1 MKGGGGCMSRK
12 IHFYILIFFEV
23 LLALSMLRS
32 YGLHFEYETLNSVSL
47 LSSQFPQQL
56 FLVWFVFRLMKD
68 KRKVESI
75 LAVFA
80 FHICQLATYF
90 IIPASIFKPWLV
102 SPVLTV
108 ICLIWLVIIIKKT
121 ELPTLLA
128 SFKSLSAWQSSVP
141 LLGLGMVAI
150 VWSTHYI
157 NIDLDDLSSLTYILY
172 PILEC
177 ASIFLFLTLMTE
189 TIQKK
194 LRISSIL
201 IAVVSLLE
209 LIYGFLVDHIITDV
223 SLFLL
228 VVSSYLVYLTNG
240 NTSTLVE
247 TWQQKYGF
255 EVSKE
260 SLLVEKRTKP
270 VVEERK
276 IYDYADNPEHK
287 NHDYTNNQKQS
298 NLVPDSIWLWTAFIL
313 ALRDLVVNLTSV
325 IYYPIDE
332 SNPLAGIGWFM
343 YFIMMT
349 PLIIIPTMMLP
360 RAISTANKN
369 RLYIV
374 AMLFILVARS
384 SIEQL
389 IVPALILYGVSKI
402 KEE

>member
-1 MKGGGGCMSRK
+1 MSRK
-12 IHFYILIFFEV
+12 ICFYILIFFEV
-23 LLALSMLRS
+23 LLALSMLKS

-68 KRKVESI
+68 KRKVEGI

-80 FHICQLATYF
+80 FHICQLVTYF

-108 ICLIWLVIIIKKT
+108 ICLIWLVIMIKKT
-121 ELPTLLA
+121 ELPTLLT
-128 SFKSLSAWQSSVP
+128 SFKSPSAWQSSVP
-141 LLGLGMVAI
+141 LIGLGMIAV
-150 VWSTHYI
+150 VWATHYVKI
-157 NIDLDDLSSLTYILY
+157 TTKDISGIFYILY
-172 PILEC
+172 PVLEC

-189 TIQKK
+189 INQKK

-201 IAVVSLLE
+201 ITVVSLLE
-209 LIYGFLVDHIITDV
+209 LVYGFLVDHIITDV

-228 VVSSYLVYLTNG
+228 VVSSYLVYRTNG

-247 TWQQKYGF
+247 KWQQKYGF
-255 EVSKE
+255 ELKE
-260 SLLVEKRTKP
+260 NDLLVEKRTKP

-276 IYDYADNPEHK
+276 IYDYAESQRQLNPQILH
-287 NHDYTNNQKQS
+287 S
-298 NLVPDSIWLWTAFIL
+298 PWLWTAFIL
-313 ALRDLVVNLTSV
+313 SLRDLVINLISV
-325 IYYPIDE
+325 IYSPIDKF
-332 SNPLAGIGWFM
+332 NPLAGIDWFM
-343 YFIMMT
+343 QLILMT
-349 PLIIIPTMMLP
+349 PLIIIPTVMLP
-360 RAISTANKN
+360 RAISTANKS

-374 AMLFILVARS
+374 VALFFMSYFSV
-384 SIEQL
+384 EQL

>member
-1 MKGGGGCMSRK
+1 MSRK
-12 IHFYILIFFEV
+12 NWYYILIFFEV

-32 YGLHFEYETLNSVSL
+32 YGLHFEYETLNSVSV
-47 LSSQFPQQL
+47 LSSQLPQQVV
-56 FLVWFVFRLMKD
+56 LVWFVFRLLKD
-68 KRKVESI
+68 KRKAEGV

-80 FHICQLATYF
+80 FHICQLVTYF
-90 IIPASIFKPWLV
+90 IVPASIFKPWLV

-108 ICLIWLVIIIKKT
+108 ICLAWLVIMIMKA
-121 ELPTLLA
+121 ELSILLA
-128 SFKSLSAWQSSVP
+128 SLKSPSAWQFSVP
-141 LLGLGMVAI
+141 LLGLGMVAV
-150 VWSTHYI
+150 VWATHYVKI
-157 NIDLDDLSSLTYILY
+157 STKDISGIFYILY
-172 PILEC
+172 PVLEC
-177 ASIFLFLTLMTE
+177 ASIFLLLILMTE
-189 TIQKK
+189 ENQKK

-201 IAVVSLLE
+201 LIVISLLE
-209 LIYGFLVDHIITDV
+209 LFYGFLVDHIITDV

-228 VVSSYLVYLTNG
+228 VVSSYLVYRTNG

-247 TWQQKYGF
+247 KWQQKYGF
-255 EVSKE
+255 EVRE
-260 SLLVEKRTKP
+260 DDLLVEKKIKP
-270 VVEERK
+270 VIEKRK
-276 IYDYADNPEHK
+276 IYDYAGSQRQLNPQILH
-287 NHDYTNNQKQS
+287 S
-298 NLVPDSIWLWTAFIL
+298 PWLWTAFIL

-369 RLYIV
+369 RLYVV
-374 AMLFILVARS
+374 AGLFIVS
-384 SIEQL
+384 YGSIEQL

>member
-1 MKGGGGCMSRK
+1 MSRK
-12 IHFYILIFFEV
+12 ICFYILIFFEV
-23 LLALSMLRS
+23 LLALSMLKS

-56 FLVWFVFRLMKD
+56 ILVWFVFMLMKD
-68 KRKVESI
+68 KRKVEGI
-75 LAVFA
+75 LAVLA
-80 FHICQLATYF
+80 FQICQLVTYF

-108 ICLIWLVIIIKKT
+108 ICLIWLVIMIMKV

-128 SFKSLSAWQSSVP
+128 SFKSPSAWQSSVP
-141 LLGLGMVAI
+141 LIGLGMIAV
-150 VWSTHYI
+150 VWATHYLKI
-157 NIDLDDLSSLTYILY
+157 TIKDISGIFYILY
-172 PILEC
+172 PVLEC

-189 TIQKK
+189 INRKK

-201 IAVVSLLE
+201 IIVISLLE

-228 VVSSYLVYLTNG
+228 VVSSYLVYRTNG
-240 NTSTLVE
+240 NTLTLVE
-247 TWQQKYGF
+247 KWQQKYGA
-255 EVSKE
+255 EVRE
-260 SLLVEKRTKP
+260 DDLLVEKKTKP
-270 VVEERK
+270 VIEKRK
-276 IYDYADNPEHK
+276 IYDYAESQRQLNPQILH
-287 NHDYTNNQKQS
+287 S
-298 NLVPDSIWLWTAFIL
+298 PWLWTAFIL

-369 RLYIV
+369 RLYVV
-374 AMLFILVARS
+374 AGLFIVS
-384 SIEQL
+384 YGSIEQL

>member
-1 MKGGGGCMSRK
+1 MSRK
-12 IHFYILIFFEV
+12 ICFYILIFFEV

-68 KRKVESI
+68 KRKVEGI

-80 FHICQLATYF
+80 FHICQLVNYF

-108 ICLIWLVIIIKKT
+108 ICLIWLVIMIKKA

-128 SFKSLSAWQSSVP
+128 SFKNPSAWQSSVP
-141 LLGLGMVAI
+141 LLGLGMI
-150 VWSTHYI
+150 VVVWATHYLKI
-157 NIDLDDLSSLTYILY
+157 TIKDISGIFYILY
-172 PILEC
+172 PVLEC
-177 ASIFLFLTLMTE
+177 TSIFLFLTLMTE
-189 TIQKK
+189 INQKK
-194 LRISSIL
+194 LRISSIF
-201 IAVVSLLE
+201 IMVISLLE

-325 IYYPIDE
+325 FYYPINDP
-332 SNPLAGIGWFM
+332 NPLAGLDWF
-343 YFIMMT
+343 IQLILMT
-349 PLIIIPTMMLP
+349 PLIIIPTVMFP
-360 RAISTANKN
+360 RAIRTADKS

-374 AMLFILVARS
+374 AALFFMS
-384 SIEQL
+384 YFSIEQL
-389 IVPALILYGVSKI
+389 VVPALILYGVSKI

>member
-1 MKGGGGCMSRK
+1 MFSLRLNERWGGCMSRK
-12 IHFYILIFFEV
+12 TWYYILIFFEV
-23 LLALSMLRS
+23 LLALSMLKS

-68 KRKVESI
+68 KRKVEGI
-75 LAVFA
+75 LAVLA
-80 FHICQLATYF
+80 FHICQLVTYF
-90 IIPASIFKPWLV
+90 LIPASIFKPWLV

-108 ICLIWLVIIIKKT
+108 ICLIWLVIMIMKV

-128 SFKSLSAWQSSVP
+128 SFKSPSAWQSSVP
-141 LLGLGMVAI
+141 LLGLGMVAV
-150 VWSTHYI
+150 VWATHYVKI
-157 NIDLDDLSSLTYILY
+157 TTKDISGIFYILY
-172 PILEC
+172 PVLEC

-189 TIQKK
+189 TTQKK

-201 IAVVSLLE
+201 IMVISLLE

-228 VVSSYLVYLTNG
+228 VVSSYLVYRTNG

-247 TWQQKYGF
+247 KWQQKYGF
-255 EVSKE
+255 EVRE
-260 SLLVEKRTKP
+260 DDLLVEKMTKP

-276 IYDYADNPEHK
+276 IYDYAESQRQLNPQILH
-287 NHDYTNNQKQS
+287 S
-298 NLVPDSIWLWTAFIL
+298 PWLWTAFIL

-369 RLYIV
+369 RLYVV
-374 AMLFILVARS
+374 AGLFIVS
-384 SIEQL
+384 YGSIEQL

>member
-1 MKGGGGCMSRK
+1 MSRK
-12 IHFYILIFFEV
+12 TWYYILIFFEV

-47 LSSQFPQQL
+47 LSSQLPQQL

-68 KRKVESI
+68 KRKAEGV
-75 LAVFA
+75 LAVLV
-80 FHICQLATYF
+80 FHICQLVTYF
-90 IIPASIFKPWLV
+90 IVPASIFKPWLV

-108 ICLIWLVIIIKKT
+108 ICLIWLIIMMKKT

-128 SFKSLSAWQSSVP
+128 SFKSPSAWQSSVP
-141 LLGLGMVAI
+141 ILGLGMAAV

-189 TIQKK
+189 RNQKK
-194 LRISSIL
+194 LRISTIL
-201 IAVVSLLE
+201 IMVISLLE

-228 VVSSYLVYLTNG
+228 VVSSYLVYRTNG

-247 TWQQKYGF
+247 KWQKKYGF
-255 EVSKE
+255 ELSE
-260 SLLVEKRTKP
+260 DDLLVEKRTKP
-270 VVEERK
+270 VIEEHK
-276 IYDYADNPEHK
+276 IYDYAESQRQLNPLSLH
-287 NHDYTNNQKQS
+287 S
-298 NLVPDSIWLWTAFIL
+298 PWLWTAFIL
-313 ALRDLVVNLTSV
+313 ALRNLVINLTSV
-325 IYYPIDE
+325 FYYPTNDP
-332 SNPLAGIGWFM
+332 NPLAGLDWF
-343 YFIMMT
+343 IQLILMT

-369 RLYIV
+369 RLYVV
-374 AMLFILVARS
+374 AGLFIVS
-384 SIEQL
+384 YGSIEQL

>member
-1 MKGGGGCMSRK
+1 MSRK
-12 IHFYILIFFEV
+12 ICFYILIFFEV
-23 LLALSMLRS
+23 LLALSMLKS

-68 KRKVESI
+68 KRKVEGI
-75 LAVFA
+75 LAVLA
-80 FHICQLATYF
+80 FHICQLVTYF
-90 IIPASIFKPWLV
+90 LIPASIFKPWLV
-102 SPVLTV
+102 SPVLTI
-108 ICLIWLVIIIKKT
+108 ICLIWLVIMIKKV

-128 SFKSLSAWQSSVP
+128 SFKTSSAWQSSVP
-141 LLGLGMVAI
+141 LLGLGMVAV
-150 VWSTHYI
+150 VWATHYVKI
-157 NIDLDDLSSLTYILY
+157 TTKDISGIFYILY
-172 PILEC
+172 PVLEC

-189 TIQKK
+189 INQKK

-201 IAVVSLLE
+201 IMVISLLE

-228 VVSSYLVYLTNG
+228 VVSSYLVYRTNG

-255 EVSKE
+255 EVRE
-260 SLLVEKRTKP
+260 DDLLVEKKTKP
-270 VVEERK
+270 VVEKRK

-287 NHDYTNNQKQS
+287 NHDYTTNQKQS
-298 NLVPDSIWLWTAFIL
+298 NLAPDSIWLWTAFIL
-313 ALRDLVVNLTSV
+313 SLRDLVINLISV
-325 IYYPIDE
+325 IYSPIDKF
-332 SNPLAGIGWFM
+332 NPLAGIDWFM
-343 YFIMMT
+343 QLILMT
-349 PLIIIPTMMLP
+349 PLIIIPTVMLP

-369 RLYIV
+369 RLYVV
-374 AMLFILVARS
+374 AGLLFMS
-384 SIEQL
+384 YFSIEQL

>member
-1 MKGGGGCMSRK
+1 MSRK
-12 IHFYILIFFEV
+12 ICFYILIFFEV
-23 LLALSMLRS
+23 LLALSMLKS

-68 KRKVESI
+68 KRKVEGI
-75 LAVFA
+75 LAVLA
-80 FHICQLATYF
+80 FHICQLVTYF
-90 IIPASIFKPWLV
+90 LIPASIFKPWLV
-102 SPVLTV
+102 SPVLTI
-108 ICLIWLVIIIKKT
+108 ICLIWLVIMIKKV

-128 SFKSLSAWQSSVP
+128 SFKTSSAWQSSVP
-141 LLGLGMVAI
+141 LLGLGMVAV
-150 VWSTHYI
+150 VWATHYVKI
-157 NIDLDDLSSLTYILY
+157 TTKDISGIFYILY
-172 PILEC
+172 PVLEC

-189 TIQKK
+189 TTQKK

-201 IAVVSLLE
+201 IMVISLLE

-228 VVSSYLVYLTNG
+228 VASFYLVYRTNR

-247 TWQQKYGF
+247 KWQQKYGF
-255 EVSKE
+255 EVRE
-260 SLLVEKRTKP
+260 DDLLVEKKTKP

-276 IYDYADNPEHK
+276 IYDYAESQRQLNPQIFH
-287 NHDYTNNQKQS
+287 S
-298 NLVPDSIWLWTAFIL
+298 PWLWTAFIL

-332 SNPLAGIGWFM
+332 SNPLVGIDWFM
-343 YFIMMT
+343 QLILMT
-349 PLIIIPTMMLP
+349 PLIIIPTVMLP
-360 RAISTANKN
+360 RAISTANKS

-374 AMLFILVARS
+374 VALFFMSYFSV
-384 SIEQL
+384 EQL

>member
-1 MKGGGGCMSRK
+1 MSRK
-12 IHFYILIFFEV
+12 ICFYILIFFEV
-23 LLALSMLRS
+23 LLALSMLKS

-68 KRKVESI
+68 KRKVEGI
-75 LAVFA
+75 LAVLA
-80 FHICQLATYF
+80 FHICQLVTYF

-108 ICLIWLVIIIKKT
+108 ICLIWLVIMIKKI
-121 ELPTLLA
+121 ELPTLLG
-128 SFKSLSAWQSSVP
+128 SFKSPSAWQSSVP
-141 LLGLGMVAI
+141 FIGLGMVAV
-150 VWSTHYI
+150 VWATHYVKI
-157 NIDLDDLSSLTYILY
+157 TTKDISGIFYILY
-172 PILEC
+172 PVLEC

-189 TIQKK
+189 INQKK

-201 IAVVSLLE
+201 IMVISLLE

-228 VVSSYLVYLTNG
+228 VVSSYLVYRTNG

-247 TWQQKYGF
+247 KWQQKYGV
-255 EVSKE
+255 EVRE
-260 SLLVEKRTKP
+260 DDLLVEKKTKP

-276 IYDYADNPEHK
+276 IYDYAESQRQLNPQILH
-287 NHDYTNNQKQS
+287 S
-298 NLVPDSIWLWTAFIL
+298 PWLWTAFIL

-369 RLYIV
+369 RLYVV
-374 AMLFILVARS
+374 AGLFIVS
-384 SIEQL
+384 YGSIEQL

>member
-1 MKGGGGCMSRK
+1 MSRK
-12 IHFYILIFFEV
+12 TWYYILIFFEV

-32 YGLHFEYETLNSVSL
+32 YGLHFEYETLNSVSV
-47 LSSQFPQQL
+47 LSSQLPQQVV
-56 FLVWFVFRLMKD
+56 LVWFVFRLMKD
-68 KRKVESI
+68 KRKVEGI
-75 LAVFA
+75 LAVLA
-80 FHICQLATYF
+80 FHICQLVTYF

-102 SPVLTV
+102 SPVLT
-108 ICLIWLVIIIKKT
+108 IMCLIWLVITIRKT

-128 SFKSLSAWQSSVP
+128 SLKSSSAWQSSVP
-141 LLGLGMVAI
+141 LIGLGMVAV

-157 NIDLDDLSSLTYILY
+157 HIDLDDLSSLTYILY

-177 ASIFLFLTLMTE
+177 ASIFLLLILMTE
-189 TIQKK
+189 ENQKK

-201 IAVVSLLE
+201 LIIISLLE
-209 LIYGFLVDHIITDV
+209 LIYAFLVDHIITDV

-228 VVSSYLVYLTNG
+228 VVSSYLVYRTNG

-247 TWQQKYGF
+247 KWQQKYGF
-255 EVSKE
+255 EVRE
-260 SLLVEKRTKP
+260 DDLLVEKKTKP
-270 VVEERK
+270 VIEKRK
-276 IYDYADNPEHK
+276 VYDYAES
-287 NHDYTNNQKQS
+287 QRQL
-298 NLVPDSIWLWTAFIL
+298 NLQILHSPWLWTAFIL

-369 RLYIV
+369 RLYVV
-374 AMLFILVARS
+374 AGLFIVS
-384 SIEQL
+384 YGSIEQL

>member
-1 MKGGGGCMSRK
+1 MFSLRLNERRGGCMSRK

-47 LSSQFPQQL
+47 LSSQLPQQAIL
-56 FLVWFVFRLMKD
+56 IWFVFRFMKD
-68 KRKVESI
+68 KRKVEGI

-80 FHICQLATYF
+80 FHICQLVTYF

-108 ICLIWLVIIIKKT
+108 ICLIWLVIMMKKT
-121 ELPTLLA
+121 ELPMLLA
-128 SFKSLSAWQSSVP
+128 SFKSPSAWQSSVP
-141 LLGLGMVAI
+141 LLGLGMIAVMWA
-150 VWSTHYI
+150 THYVKI
-157 NIDLDDLSSLTYILY
+157 TTKDISGIFYILY
-172 PILEC
+172 PVLEC

-189 TIQKK
+189 INRKK

-201 IAVVSLLE
+201 IIVISLLE
-209 LIYGFLVDHIITDV
+209 LVYGFLVDHIITDV

-228 VVSSYLVYLTNG
+228 VVSSYLVYRTNG

-247 TWQQKYGF
+247 KWQQKYGF
-255 EVSKE
+255 EVRKDN
-260 SLLVEKRTKP
+260 LLVEKKTKP
-270 VVEERK
+270 VIEKRK
-276 IYDYADNPEHK
+276 IYDYAESQRQLNPLSLH
-287 NHDYTNNQKQS
+287 S
-298 NLVPDSIWLWTAFIL
+298 PWLWTAFIL
-313 ALRDLVVNLTSV
+313 ALRNLVINLTSV
-325 IYYPIDE
+325 FYYPTNDP
-332 SNPLAGIGWFM
+332 NPLAGLDWF
-343 YFIMMT
+343 IQLILMT

-369 RLYIV
+369 RLYVV
-374 AMLFILVARS
+374 AGLFIVS
-384 SIEQL
+384 YGSIEQL

>member
-1 MKGGGGCMSRK
+1 MSRK
-12 IHFYILIFFEV
+12 ICFYILIFFEV
-23 LLALSMLRS
+23 LLALSMLKS

-68 KRKVESI
+68 KRKVEGI
-75 LAVFA
+75 LAVLA
-80 FHICQLATYF
+80 FHICQLVTYF
-90 IIPASIFKPWLV
+90 LIPASIFKPWLV
-102 SPVLTV
+102 SPVLTI
-108 ICLIWLVIIIKKT
+108 ICLIWLVIMIKKV

-128 SFKSLSAWQSSVP
+128 SFKTSSAWQSSVP
-141 LLGLGMVAI
+141 LFGLGMVAV
-150 VWSTHYI
+150 VWATHYVKI
-157 NIDLDDLSSLTYILY
+157 TTKDISGIFYILY
-172 PILEC
+172 PVLEC

-189 TIQKK
+189 TTQKK

-201 IAVVSLLE
+201 IMVISLLE

-228 VVSSYLVYLTNG
+228 VVSSYLVYRTNG

-247 TWQQKYGF
+247 KWQQKYGF
-255 EVSKE
+255 EVRE
-260 SLLVEKRTKP
+260 DDLLVEKMTKP

-276 IYDYADNPEHK
+276 IYDYAESQRQLNPQILH
-287 NHDYTNNQKQS
+287 S
-298 NLVPDSIWLWTAFIL
+298 PWLWTAFIL

-369 RLYIV
+369 RLYVV
-374 AMLFILVARS
+374 AGLFIVS
-384 SIEQL
+384 YGSIEQL

>member
-1 MKGGGGCMSRK
+1 MSRK
-12 IHFYILIFFEV
+12 IRFYILIFFEV
-23 LLALSMLRS
+23 LLTLSMLRS

-68 KRKVESI
+68 KRKVEGI
-75 LAVFA
+75 LAVLA
-80 FHICQLATYF
+80 FHICQLVTYF

-108 ICLIWLVIIIKKT
+108 ICLIWLVIMIKKA

-128 SFKSLSAWQSSVP
+128 SFKNPSAWQSSVP

-189 TIQKK
+189 INQKK

-201 IAVVSLLE
+201 LIAISLLE

-223 SLFLL
+223 TLFLL
-228 VVSSYLVYLTNG
+228 AVSFYLAYRVNG
-240 NTSTLVE
+240 NTLTLVE
-247 TWQQKYGF
+247 KWQKKYGL
-255 EVSKE
+255 ELKE
-260 SLLVEKRTKP
+260 KDLLVEKRTKP
-270 VVEERK
+270 VIEKRK
-276 IYDYADNPEHK
+276 IYDYAESQRQLNPLSLH
-287 NHDYTNNQKQS
+287 S
-298 NLVPDSIWLWTAFIL
+298 PWLWTAFIL
-313 ALRDLVVNLTSV
+313 ALRNLIFNIIAV
-325 IYYPIDE
+325 FNYPTDE
-332 SNPLAGIGWFM
+332 TNPLAGIGWFM
-343 YFIMMT
+343 YFIVMT
-349 PLIIIPTMMLP
+349 PLIIIPTVMLP
-360 RAISTANKN
+360 RAIRIADKT

-374 AMLFILVARS
+374 AMLYILVARS

-389 IVPALILYGVSKI
+389 VVPALILYGVSKI

>member
-1 MKGGGGCMSRK
+1 MSRK
-12 IHFYILIFFEV
+12 ICFYILIFFEV
-23 LLALSMLRS
+23 LLALSMLKS

-68 KRKVESI
+68 KRKVEGI
-75 LAVFA
+75 LAVLA
-80 FHICQLATYF
+80 FHICQLVTYF
-90 IIPASIFKPWLV
+90 LIPASIFKPWLV
-102 SPVLTV
+102 SPVLTI
-108 ICLIWLVIIIKKT
+108 ICLIWLVIMIKKV

-128 SFKSLSAWQSSVP
+128 SFKTSSAWQSSVP
-141 LLGLGMVAI
+141 LLGLGMVAV
-150 VWSTHYI
+150 VWATHYVKI
-157 NIDLDDLSSLTYILY
+157 TTKDISGIFYILY
-172 PILEC
+172 PVLEC

-189 TIQKK
+189 INQKK

-201 IAVVSLLE
+201 IMVISLLE

-228 VVSSYLVYLTNG
+228 VVSSYLVYRTNG

-255 EVSKE
+255 EVRE
-260 SLLVEKRTKP
+260 DDLLVEKKTKP

-298 NLVPDSIWLWTAFIL
+298 NLAPDSIWLWTAFIL

-369 RLYIV
+369 RLYVV
-374 AMLFILVARS
+374 AGLFIVS
-384 SIEQL
+384 YGSIEQL

>member
-1 MKGGGGCMSRK
+1 MKDGGGCMSRK
-12 IHFYILIFFEV
+12 IRFYILIFFEV
-23 LLALSMLRS
+23 LLTLSMLRS

-68 KRKVESI
+68 KRKVEGI
-75 LAVFA
+75 LAVLA
-80 FHICQLATYF
+80 FHICQLVTYF

-108 ICLIWLVIIIKKT
+108 ICLIWLVIMIKKA

-128 SFKSLSAWQSSVP
+128 SFKNPSAWQSSVP

-189 TIQKK
+189 INQKK
-194 LRISSIL
+194 LRISLILL
-201 IAVVSLLE
+201 IAISLLE

-223 SLFLL
+223 TLFLL
-228 VVSSYLVYLTNG
+228 AVSFYLAYRVNG
-240 NTSTLVE
+240 NTLTLVE
-247 TWQQKYGF
+247 KWQKKYGL
-255 EVSKE
+255 ELKE
-260 SLLVEKRTKP
+260 KDLLVEKRTKP

-276 IYDYADNPEHK
+276 IYDYAESQRQLNPLSLH
-287 NHDYTNNQKQS
+287 S
-298 NLVPDSIWLWTAFIL
+298 PWLWTAFIL
-313 ALRDLVVNLTSV
+313 ALRNLIFNIIAV
-325 IYYPIDE
+325 FNYPTDE
-332 SNPLAGIGWFM
+332 TNPLAGIGWFM
-343 YFIMMT
+343 YFIVMT
-349 PLIIIPTMMLP
+349 PLIIIPTVMLP
-360 RAISTANKN
+360 RAIRIADKT

-374 AMLFILVARS
+374 AMLYILVARS

>member
-1 MKGGGGCMSRK
+1 MSRK
-12 IHFYILIFFEV
+12 TWYYILIFFEV

-32 YGLHFEYETLNSVSL
+32 YGLHFEYETLNSVSV
-47 LSSQFPQQL
+47 LSSQLPQQVV
-56 FLVWFVFRLMKD
+56 LVWFVFRLMKD
-68 KRKVESI
+68 KRKVEGI

-80 FHICQLATYF
+80 FHICQLVTYF
-90 IIPASIFKPWLV
+90 IVPASIFKPWLV

-108 ICLIWLVIIIKKT
+108 ICLIWLVIMIKKT

-128 SFKSLSAWQSSVP
+128 SFKSPSAWQSSVP
-141 LLGLGMVAI
+141 LLGLGMVAV

-177 ASIFLFLTLMTE
+177 ASIFLFLTLIAE
-189 TIQKK
+189 TTQKK
-194 LRISSIL
+194 LRISSIF
-201 IAVVSLLE
+201 IIVTSLLE
-209 LIYGFLVDHIITDV
+209 LVYGFLVDHIITDV

-228 VVSSYLVYLTNG
+228 VVSSYLVYRTNG

-247 TWQQKYGF
+247 KWQKKYGF
-255 EVSKE
+255 ELSE
-260 SLLVEKRTKP
+260 DDLLVEKRTKP
-270 VVEERK
+270 VIEERK
-276 IYDYADNPEHK
+276 SYDYAESQRQLNPQGLH
-287 NHDYTNNQKQS
+287 S
-298 NLVPDSIWLWTAFIL
+298 PWLWTAFIL
-313 ALRDLVVNLTSV
+313 SLRDLVINLISV

-369 RLYIV
+369 RLYVV
-374 AMLFILVARS
+374 AGLFIVS
-384 SIEQL
+384 YGSIEQL

-402 KEE
+402 TEE

>member
-1 MKGGGGCMSRK
+1 MKGGGSCMSRK
-12 IHFYILIFFEV
+12 ICFYILIFFEV
-23 LLALSMLRS
+23 LLALSMLKS
-32 YGLHFEYETLNSVSL
+32 YGFHFEYETLNSVSL

-68 KRKVESI
+68 KRKVEGI
-75 LAVFA
+75 LAVLA
-80 FHICQLATYF
+80 FHICQLVTYF
-90 IIPASIFKPWLV
+90 LIPASIFKPWLV

-108 ICLIWLVIIIKKT
+108 ICLIWLVIMIMKV

-128 SFKSLSAWQSSVP
+128 SFKSPSAWQSSVP
-141 LLGLGMVAI
+141 LLGLGMVAV
-150 VWSTHYI
+150 VWATHYVKI
-157 NIDLDDLSSLTYILY
+157 TTKDISGIFYILY
-172 PILEC
+172 PVLEC

-189 TIQKK
+189 TTQKK

-201 IAVVSLLE
+201 IMVISLLE

-228 VVSSYLVYLTNG
+228 VVSSYLVYRTNG

-247 TWQQKYGF
+247 KWQQKYGF
-255 EVSKE
+255 EVRE
-260 SLLVEKRTKP
+260 DDLLVEKMTKP

-287 NHDYTNNQKQS
+287 NHDYTTNQKQS
-298 NLVPDSIWLWTAFIL
+298 NLAPDSIWLWTAFIL

-360 RAISTANKN
+360 RAISTDNKN
-369 RLYIV
+369 RLYVV
-374 AMLFILVARS
+374 AGLFIVS
-384 SIEQL
+384 YGSIEQL

>member
-1 MKGGGGCMSRK
+1 MSRK
-12 IHFYILIFFEV
+12 IRFYILIFFEV

-68 KRKVESI
+68 KRKVEGI
-75 LAVFA
+75 LAVLA
-80 FHICQLATYF
+80 FQICQLVTYF
-90 IIPASIFKPWLV
+90 IIPVSIFEPWLV
-102 SPVLTV
+102 SPVLTI
-108 ICLIWLVIIIKKT
+108 ICLIWLVIMIKKT

-128 SFKSLSAWQSSVP
+128 SFKSPSAWQSSVP
-141 LLGLGMVAI
+141 FIGLGMVAV
-150 VWSTHYI
+150 VWATHYVKI
-157 NIDLDDLSSLTYILY
+157 TTKDISGIFYILY
-172 PILEC
+172 PVLEC

-189 TIQKK
+189 INQKK

-201 IAVVSLLE
+201 IMVISLLE

-228 VVSSYLVYLTNG
+228 VVSSYLVYRTNG

-247 TWQQKYGF
+247 KWQQKYGV
-255 EVSKE
+255 EVRE
-260 SLLVEKRTKP
+260 DDLLVEKKTKP

-276 IYDYADNPEHK
+276 IYDYAESQRQLNPLSLH
-287 NHDYTNNQKQS
+287 S
-298 NLVPDSIWLWTAFIL
+298 PWLWTAFIL

-325 IYYPIDE
+325 FYYPINDP
-332 SNPLAGIGWFM
+332 NPLAGLDWF
-343 YFIMMT
+343 IQLILMT

-369 RLYIV
+369 RLYVV
-374 AMLFILVARS
+374 AGLFIVS
-384 SIEQL
+384 YGSIEQL